1 MKEVIEKIFL
11 FKNKLIISNS
21 NKKVPPIFKPA
32 KYPLLGASLPFLKPN
47 IKNIIVL
54 KINSIKLV
62 MVELTPSKL
71 SILQIIIIRI
81 KNIA

>member
-1 MKEVIEKIFL
+1 MIT
-11 FKNKLIISNS
+11 SS

-62 MVELTPSKL
+62 MVELIKSKL
-71 SILQIIIIRI
+71 SILQIIIMRI